1 MEMLFFLSKK
11 TRENCQQ
18 SAWDRFTG
26 LRMAASQVKT
36 VLSGEKTENE
46 IKKLVFRPPE
56 ELFINI
62 IMSVNPLNDCLKR
75 NLHADVTFE

>member
-1 MEMLFFLSKK
+1 
-11 TRENCQQ
+11 
-18 SAWDRFTG
+18 
-26 LRMAASQVKT
+26 MAASQVKT

-56 ELFINI
+56 ELFIDI